1 MFLATSVL
9 RQLLANLQKGTRRA
23 FFTERAE
30 VCEKS
35 KVPRVTAAFAK
46 QSAETE
52 RPVST
57 LSSNSRENRLIELVR
72 P

>member
-9 RQLLANLQKGTRRA
+9 RQLLANPQEGTRRA
-23 FFTERAE
+23 FSTERAE

-35 KVPRVTAAFAK
+35 EVPRSTDAFAK

-57 LSSNSRENRLIELVR
+57 PSPSSREIG
-72 P
+72 